1 MTTIFGEKVLRY
13 DKHHTDSSESV
24 LNNENDLL
32 NSFVNLNG
40 QADPSRIRPCVFP
53 NGTLS
58 GPWIDKMILS
68 EIFVYLTT
76 GV

>member
-13 DKHHTDSSESV
+13 DKHPTDSSESV

-40 QADPSRIRPCVFP
+40 QADPSRIRPDQAYSLMEHYQDP
-53 NGTLS
+53 GST
-58 GPWIDKMILS
+58 K
-68 EIFVYLTT
+68 
-76 GV
+76 